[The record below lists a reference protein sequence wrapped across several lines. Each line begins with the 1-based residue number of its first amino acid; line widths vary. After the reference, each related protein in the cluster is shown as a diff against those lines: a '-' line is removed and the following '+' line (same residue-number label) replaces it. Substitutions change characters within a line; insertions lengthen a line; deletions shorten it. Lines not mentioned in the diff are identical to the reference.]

1 MFLFRSYLETVIAN
15 NLTKVLNYQETCH
28 AAKKRCRP
36 EEEPDDIK
44 LAKINS
50 ARRLESKW
58 PPQKETS
65 KSAARVEGKGTE
77 DERTELPR
85 SRSLARSMRT
95 RSSSGHLEDESLQQP
110 FQVPEEVSSAEFYGN
125 STSRRANLG
134 LSHETRS
141 STRVQDR
148 DRAPRQ
154 LRPRE
159 PSPPPL
165 TLWTRKN
172 PNWTKD
178 WHNSIIYPAIGKDRA
193 RVDMGDIEKLD
204 DGEFLNDNLIAFY
217 LRWLQDQLERQHP
230 ELAKRIYFQNTFFYQ
245 KLSKP
250 EKGFKGINYDAIK
263 KWTSK
268 VDLLSK
274 DYIIIPINEHSHWY
288 VAIICNA
295 PKLLPGAV
303 TTEHSESQ
311 DTGGPPGDEHTNT
324 EDAPKAAPLV
334 PSKLFSESANGRDVD
349 LLMKDVSLEDKK
361 PEGSEALY
369 SISNGILE
377 GQEAIEGEDLPPAN
391 VISDLLEL
399 ETVKESQTK
408 KTKRKSMPPQRKYNP
423 KEFRIITLDSLGSSH
438 TTTCSNL
445 KDYLVL
451 EIKDKKNIDIERPGS
466 IGTTAKG
473 IPTQNNYY
481 DCGLFLLSYVE
492 MFLKSPDEFVSGIL
506 QNDSKEYQMPKA
518 LEMRTHIRDLLF
530 RLQKEQFAE
539 AERLAKLKGK
549 GKKSSKTEDKCGSAL
564 TSKSPSR
571 EAPKSVRVS
580 PDGRTLDE
588 SRGAQETAIQAKAE
602 PSRKENP
609 PKSQT
614 SASIESPISFAPG
627 KSDSP
632 SWPASQVQVEIL
644 KPDGPKLREDHD
656 LDAATNNSAKASGSR
671 LNELF
676 SGATKMLSGILRHDK
691 SATMNASDPKS
702 SKTDVIEI
710 DESPQKVECGN
721 NLPRSRDSK
730 MEDFSR
736 TSVKDSPG
744 ILHTGRSSTERADK
758 ERPTGMR
765 HQRENQTSLHSPPR
779 RNGSVL
785 ASPTPDAMEPAHRI
799 PTRNE
804 VHDLRSP
811 TPEVVDSVR
820 NGSTEAQQR
829 RSTVVEKANGGVLEH
844 RERAVKAPSPEIR
857 ETPSP
862 RVSDRRSSRYPANG
876 VGTSRQVVDVE
887 RGDFRGEGRDSDS
900 EDQEDDPI
908 DLVKTNSRANG
919 VSEARSET
927 SANDDE
933 MLLRSGSSREEEAED
948 DEAKDADP
956 ALFSSSPV
964 PPRSVTPSKT
974 YRKGGRSAPSSPAS
988 KHEEIGR
995 ASPSSEYRG
1004 TKRKGP
1010 GTGESDNWQEIRRPN
1025 PTLRDAADQAIIGRY
1040 RQIGHRRATHTRF
1053 NE

>member
-1 MFLFRSYLETVIAN
+1 MFLFRLYLETVIRN
-15 NLTKVLNYQETCH
+15 NRTKVLNYQETQ
-28 AAKKRCRP
+28 KKIYRP

-44 LAKINS
+44 LAKANS
-50 ARRLESKW
+50 ERRLESKW
-58 PPQKETS
+58 PSLKETTT
-65 KSAARVEGKGTE
+65 SAARIEGKGTE

-95 RSSSGHLEDESLQQP
+95 RSSSGYLEDESLQQP

-250 EKGFKGINYDAIK
+250 ERGIKGINYEAIK

-303 TTEHSESQ
+303 TTEHSQSQ

-324 EDAPKAAPLV
+324 EDVPKAAPLV
-334 PSKLFSESANGRDVD
+334 PSKQFPESANGGDVD

-361 PEGSEALY
+361 PEVSEALY
-369 SISNGILE
+369 PVSNGILE
-377 GQEAIEGEDLPPAN
+377 GQEAIESEDPPPAN
-391 VISDLLEL
+391 VTSDLLEL
-399 ETVKESQTK
+399 ETAKESQTK
-408 KTKRKSMPPQRKYNP
+408 RTKRKSMPPQRKYNP

-571 EAPKSVRVS
+571 EASKSVRVS

-588 SRGAQETAIQAKAE
+588 SRDAQEKAIQHKPE

-614 SASIESPISFAPG
+614 SASIEPPISFAPG
-627 KSDSP
+627 KSGSP
-632 SWPASQVQVEIL
+632 S
-644 KPDGPKLREDHD
+644 
-656 LDAATNNSAKASGSR
+656 
-671 LNELF
+671 LN
-676 SGATKMLSGILRHDK
+676 
-691 SATMNASDPKS
+691 
-702 SKTDVIEI
+702 
-710 DESPQKVECGN
+710 
-721 NLPRSRDSK
+721 
-730 MEDFSR
+730 
-736 TSVKDSPG
+736 
-744 ILHTGRSSTERADK
+744 
-758 ERPTGMR
+758 
-765 HQRENQTSLHSPPR
+765 
-779 RNGSVL
+779 
-785 ASPTPDAMEPAHRI
+785 
-799 PTRNE
+799 
-804 VHDLRSP
+804 
-811 TPEVVDSVR
+811 
-820 NGSTEAQQR
+820 
-829 RSTVVEKANGGVLEH
+829 
-844 RERAVKAPSPEIR
+844 
-857 ETPSP
+857 
-862 RVSDRRSSRYPANG
+862 
-876 VGTSRQVVDVE
+876 
-887 RGDFRGEGRDSDS
+887 
-900 EDQEDDPI
+900 
-908 DLVKTNSRANG
+908 
-919 VSEARSET
+919 
-927 SANDDE
+927 
-933 MLLRSGSSREEEAED
+933 
-948 DEAKDADP
+948 
-956 ALFSSSPV
+956 
-964 PPRSVTPSKT
+964 
-974 YRKGGRSAPSSPAS
+974 
-988 KHEEIGR
+988 
-995 ASPSSEYRG
+995 
-1004 TKRKGP
+1004 
-1010 GTGESDNWQEIRRPN
+1010 
-1025 PTLRDAADQAIIGRY
+1025 
-1040 RQIGHRRATHTRF
+1040 
-1053 NE
+1053 